1 MIKLRDLL
9 SFSPIDVLVKTADH
23 KSYYAILQEL
33 KDKEIYNMI
42 IDIHDTE
49 NMSDFLKAVSEEID
63 LLQSQRARR
72 RKLENINLF
81 FQSPSGSVQ
90 ILELQMNDF
99 KYHYLFTSFDL
110 ETFEMEDFRYN
121 FVNITAFRL
130 VDTNDVFVKETL
142 KEMEQFSRQNNMKFK
157 TKFAVEVGKVLT
169 TLSVLMLRPFPFHIV
184 FITF

>member
-1 MIKLRDLL
+1 MRDLL
-9 SFSPIDVLVKTADH
+9 SFSPIDILVKSADQ
-23 KSYYAILQEL
+23 KSHHAILQEL

-49 NMSDFLKAVSEEID
+49 NMSDFLKAVRLICSSIGFFVYSTD
-63 LLQSQRARR
+63 FLSQ
-72 RKLENINLF
+72 
-81 FQSPSGSVQ
+81 V
-90 ILELQMNDF
+90 LELQMNDF

-142 KEMEQFSRQNNMKFK
+142 KEMEHFSRHHNVKFK
-157 TKFAVEVGKVLT
+157 RNLAVEVKVSLT
-169 TLSVLMLRPFPFHIV
+169 RLSCYYDATFRSILFIISFYFFLLR
-184 FITF
+184 